1 MPAAA
6 CHRLSVIGRHVSTC
20 PRPRGMIPV
29 RDARWRAVVL
39 SALLA
44 ILLPFSPGT
53 AVGAEK
59 PPEDAA
65 AGETLRFRRVF
76 GPADRLKDWLPGQV
90 KYVPIEP
97 AEFER
102 LLTLIGSRASASAA
116 PAAAHVATAEYSA
129 QLAGD
134 HLVAGQ
140 ASLESDPCGQD
151 ARAAAAGTMF
161 LGRGQGE
168 LGGAQAAGGR
178 AGAGCRGPAGRARRA
193 VGPTASR
200 MVARRAARVARGARV
215 LRRHS
220 GVPGQSLH
228 ARRPRSV
235 GGALR
240 PRPGAGIGMGRR
252 GRAAVADRIG
262 RLRAVPAADRAGP
275 RGADFAAVAV
285 VAERDAGL
293 RRFRARRRRLGT
305 TGV

>member
-1 MPAAA
+1 MGQIANRPESRQVGNLPHEIQTLVA
-6 CHRLSVIGRHVSTC
+6 CRSPFGIAGHT
-20 PRPRGMIPV
+20 V
-29 RDARWRAVVL
+29 RRYAGYGLRR
-39 SALLA
+39 
-44 ILLPFSPGT
+44 
-53 AVGAEK
+53 EK
-59 PPEDAA
+59 PPEDAV

-140 ASLESDPCGQD
+140 AVLKVIHAGKTPALLPLEPCSLAVGKASWAGPKPLEAELGLDAEARLAALVAQSGQLQVEWSLEGRRESPEVLAFSAAIPACPVNRFTLDVPDPLAVQCDRGLVQE
-151 ARAAAAGTMF
+151 
-161 LGRGQGE
+161 LGWVDEGVRRWQIE
-168 LGGAQAAGGR
+168 LGGSAI
-178 AGAGCRGPAGRARRA
+178 
-193 VGPTASR
+193 
-200 MVARRAARVARGARV
+200 
-215 LRRHS
+215 
-220 GVPGQSLH
+220 PG
-228 ARRPRSV
+228 
-235 GGALR
+235 
-240 PRPGAGIGMGRR
+240 
-252 GRAAVADRIG
+252 
-262 RLRAVPAADRAGP
+262 ADRAGP